1 MRIEKIKRDATEVT
15 KIINKRSNKMSNAHA
30 EFKVPEDK
38 TISLNDYSTDESG
51 GFDKK
56 SAKKEV
62 KNSISE
68 LKKLQ
73 RIFYADDRFSLLIVL
88 QASDTAGK
96 DGVIRHVMSGI
107 NPQGCRVHSFKTP
120 SKEELDHDYLWR
132 HYKALPERGMIEIFN
147 RSHYENVLATKVNPS
162 FILNEN
168 LPGIDSVDDIDDVF
182 WQKRY
187 EQINNFEKH
196 LYQNG
201 THILKFFL
209 HVSKEE
215 QKERL
220 LARLDNPDKNWK
232 FNSNDLR
239 AREQWDEYQLAYQAM
254 LNNTSKEYAPWYV
267 IPADKKYFA
276 RMAVGEIILEKLKSL
291 NLRYPQG
298 ESPDLLSKA
307 REQLLNED

>member
-1 MRIEKIKRDATEVT
+1 
-15 KIINKRSNKMSNAHA
+15 MSNAHT
-30 EFKVPEDK
+30 EFKVPQDK

-254 LNNTSKEYAPWYV
+254 LENTSKEHASWYV

-291 NLRYPQG
+291 HLRYPQG

>member
-1 MRIEKIKRDATEVT
+1 
-15 KIINKRSNKMSNAHA
+15 MSNAHA

-38 TISLNDYSTDESG
+38 TINLNDYSTDETG

-120 SKEELDHDYLWR
+120 SKEELDHAYLWR
-132 HYKALPERGMIEIFN
+132 HYKVLPERGMIEIFN

-168 LPGIDSVDDIDDVF
+168 LPGIDSVEDIDDVF

-209 HVSKEE
+209 HISKEE

-239 AREQWDEYQLAYQAM
+239 SREQWDEYQLAYQAM
-254 LNNTSKEYAPWYV
+254 LNNTSKEHAPWYV
-267 IPADKKYFA
+267 IPADKKYFS
-276 RMAVGEIILEKLKSL
+276 RMAVGEIILEKFKSL

>member
-1 MRIEKIKRDATEVT
+1 M
-15 KIINKRSNKMSNAHA
+15 NYNYN
-30 EFKVPEDK
+30 EFKVSEESSVDLK
-38 TISLNDYSTDESG
+38 KYSTNESG

-56 SAKKEV
+56 TAKVEIKRNI
-62 KNSISE
+62 KE
-68 LKKLQ
+68 LKKIQ
-73 RIFYADDRFSLLIVL
+73 RVFYADDRFSLLIIL

-147 RSHYENVLATKVNPS
+147 RSHYENVLVTKVNPQ
-162 FILNEN
+162 FLLNEN
-168 LPGIDSVDDIDDVF
+168 LPGIDSVDKVDDKF
-182 WQKRY
+182 WENRY

-220 LARLDNPDKNWK
+220 LARLDDPDKNWK
-232 FNSNDLR
+232 FNTADLEAR
-239 AREQWDEYQLAYQAM
+239 AQWDEYQTAYKEM
-254 LNNTSKEYAPWYV
+254 LENTSKEHAPWYV
-267 IPADKKYFA
+267 IPADKKFFA
-276 RMAVGEIILEKLKSL
+276 RVAVGDIILQKLQSL
-291 NLRYPQG
+291 NLRFPSG
-298 ESPDLLSKA
+298 ESDKILTEA
-307 REQLLNED
+307 REQLLSED

>member
-1 MRIEKIKRDATEVT
+1 
-15 KIINKRSNKMSNAHA
+15 MSNAHA

-38 TISLNDYSTDESG
+38 TINLNDYSTDETG

-132 HYKALPERGMIEIFN
+132 HYKVLPERGMIEIFN

-168 LPGIDSVDDIDDVF
+168 LPGIDSVEDIDDVF

-209 HVSKEE
+209 HISKEE

-239 AREQWDEYQLAYQAM
+239 SREQWDEYQLAYQAM
-254 LNNTSKEYAPWYV
+254 LNNTSKEHAPWYV
-267 IPADKKYFA
+267 IPADKKYFS
-276 RMAVGEIILEKLKSL
+276 RMAVGEIILEKFKSL

>member
-1 MRIEKIKRDATEVT
+1 MNYNYQQLR
-15 KIINKRSNKMSNAHA
+15 
-30 EFKVPEDK
+30 VPESTSVDLK
-38 TISLNDYSTDESG
+38 NYSTDESG

-56 SAKKEV
+56 SAKKEL
-62 KNSISE
+62 KKSTKE

-96 DGVIRHVMSGI
+96 DGTIRHVMSGI

-120 SKEELDHDYLWR
+120 SNKELDHDYLWR

-147 RSHYENVLATKVNPS
+147 RSHYENVLVTKVNPS

-168 LPGIDSVDDIDDVF
+168 LPGIDSVDDIKPVF
-182 WQKRY
+182 WQNRY

-209 HVSKEE
+209 HISKEE

-232 FNSNDLR
+232 FNSDDLR
-239 AREQWDEYQLAYQAM
+239 AREQWNEYQSAYQEM
-254 LNNTSKEYAPWYV
+254 LEKTSKEHAPWYV

-276 RMAVGEIILEKLKSL
+276 RMAVGDIILEKLKSL
-291 NLRYPQG
+291 DLSYPQG
-298 ESPDLLSKA
+298 KSNDIISKA
-307 REQLLNED
+307 REQLLNESKQS

>member
-1 MRIEKIKRDATEVT
+1 M
-15 KIINKRSNKMSNAHA
+15 NYNYN
-30 EFKVPEDK
+30 EFKVSDESSVDLK
-38 TISLNDYSTDESG
+38 KYSTNESG

-56 SAKKEV
+56 TAKVEIKSNI
-62 KNSISE
+62 KE
-68 LKKLQ
+68 LKKIQ
-73 RIFYADDRFSLLIVL
+73 RVFYADDRFSLLIIL

-147 RSHYENVLATKVNPS
+147 RSHYENVLVTKVNPQ
-162 FILNEN
+162 FLLNEN
-168 LPGIDSVDDIDDVF
+168 LPGIDSVDKVDDKF
-182 WQKRY
+182 WENRY

-220 LARLDNPDKNWK
+220 LARLDDPDKNWK
-232 FNSNDLR
+232 FNTADLEAR
-239 AREQWDEYQLAYQAM
+239 AQWDEYQTAYKEM
-254 LNNTSKEYAPWYV
+254 LENTSKEHAPWYV
-267 IPADKKYFA
+267 IPADKKFFA
-276 RMAVGEIILEKLKSL
+276 RVAVGDIILQKLQSL
-291 NLRYPQG
+291 NLRFPSG
-298 ESPDLLSKA
+298 ESDKILTEA
-307 REQLLNED
+307 REQLLSED